1 MTEKVE
7 RKDERGQVHRRK
19 VKNQRE
25 RYKDGGEERKQRF
38 SIRPQKEFCV
48 SWYRDSAI
56 TWLAHWLVVPNI
68 LQLVT
73 FSPSINRLHLVNVL
87 ELEKTQPDG

>member
-1 MTEKVE
+1 MTNKVE

-48 SWYRDSAI
+48 GI
-56 TWLAHWLVVPNI
+56 ET
-68 LQLVT
+68 Q
-73 FSPSINRLHLVNVL
+73 VL
-87 ELEKTQPDG
+87 LGWHIGW